1 MTNNKKKQKLKEF
14 IELLKSDK
22 KKLNEF
28 IKRVDNNT
36 SLWYNIIIKNND
48 K

>member
-1 MTNNKKKQKLKEF
+1 MTNNKQKQKLKEF

-28 IKRVDNNT
+28 IKRVDNN
-36 SLWYNIIIKNND
+36 S
-48 K
+48 